1 MPELVNRS
9 PTPDH
14 LTQGR
19 HRTKTDFP
27 FQRRVRTLVRLSRGI
42 PHSDLEDL
50 LIAVID
56 TRHEIARAANGG

>member
-1 MPELVNRS
+1 MPELLNLS

-14 LTQGR
+14 LKQVR

-27 FQRRVRTLVRLSRGI
+27 FQMRVRTLVRLSRDI

-56 TRHEIARAANGG
+56 TRHEIERAANGG